1 MRRRPSIEVRGARD
15 ETGWEGLVNYWVIY
29 KRFLKAYLE
38 LSRLPEIR
46 RFLLFCIEKQGQ
58 NAISEQVFKTFSHCQ
73 NHAVSLIPQLSAPA
87 PFIHPRRLFAH
98 HSFELCLPKNFKI
111 GAINPSH
118 FCQSK
123 KRVERESRLFQTGK
137 RSKHLGIEY
146 FDRKAEMEREDC
158 ARRN

>member
-38 LSRLPEIR
+38 LSRLPGIR

-98 HSFELCLPKNFKI
+98 HSFELCLPKNVKNWCHKSISLLSIKEASRKRIETFSDGKKI
-111 GAINPSH
+111 ETSWN
-118 FCQSK
+118 
-123 KRVERESRLFQTGK
+123 
-137 RSKHLGIEY
+137 
-146 FDRKAEMEREDC
+146 
-158 ARRN
+158 